1 MDLNRHDGRLSH
13 EVRPIKLTFDLL
25 GYADASIF
33 FEIGNTKIQT
43 SVTLQPGVPHFLKG
57 QRVGWL
63 SAEYAMLPSATHQ
76 RTNRESNQA
85 QRNARSVEIS
95 RLIGR
100 CLRPSIDLSALGE
113 RTIVIDCDVLQA
125 DGGTRVAAITAA
137 SLALELA
144 AQRWFD
150 RKIVARN
157 IFHTKI
163 AALSAGIVNGKP
175 YVDLSYQED
184 SIAEADFNFV
194 VSKDGNLIE
203 IQGTAEKN
211 PINWKDF
218 DTLRS
223 MTLEGITQIFEQCEK
238 LVSTNLPIQ
247 ITNQSQPKQKTHS
260 QEHIRTTEKQEPKK
274 AFFSLAN
281 RMPNT
286 P

>member
-13 EVRPIKLTFDLL
+13 EVRPIKLTFDFL

-163 AALSAGIVNGKP
+163 AALSAGIVKGKP

-247 ITNQSQPKQKTHS
+247 ITNQSEPKQ
-260 QEHIRTTEKQEPKK
+260 
-274 AFFSLAN
+274 N
-281 RMPNT
+281 R
-286 P
+286 

>member
-13 EVRPIKLTFDLL
+13 EVRPIKLTFDFL

-33 FEIGNTKIQT
+33 FEIGNTRIQT

-137 SLALELA
+137 SMALELA
-144 AQRWFD
+144 VQRWLA
-150 RKIVARN
+150 RKMIPRN
-157 IFHTKI
+157 IFHTRI
-163 AALSAGIVNGKP
+163 AALSAGIVHGKP

-184 SIAEADFNFV
+184 SVAEADFNFV

-203 IQGTAEKN
+203 IQGTAEKA

-218 DTLRS
+218 DALRS
-223 MTLEGITQIFEQCEK
+223 MALQGISQIFEQCEK
-238 LVSTNLPIQ
+238 LAPTILSQTTL
-247 ITNQSQPKQKTHS
+247 NQPEQKHKNHS
-260 QEHIRTTEKQEPKK
+260 HEKVRTAETQEPKK